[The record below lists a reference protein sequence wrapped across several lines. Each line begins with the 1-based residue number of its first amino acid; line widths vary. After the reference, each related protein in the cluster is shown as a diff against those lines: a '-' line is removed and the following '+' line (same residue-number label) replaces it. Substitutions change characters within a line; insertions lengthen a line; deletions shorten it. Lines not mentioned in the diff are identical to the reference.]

1 MFLVYCH
8 RTRYCLGGY
17 GVLSISSLQIEGKKV
32 LSKMKVE
39 IGVTCTC
46 MLFFLILA
54 EETCDSE
61 LDDDCQV
68 KKKDRKDKYSKGSFE
83 VGRKV
88 CFKLNNANVYPI
100 F

>member
-1 MFLVYCH
+1 
-8 RTRYCLGGY
+8 
-17 GVLSISSLQIEGKKV
+17 
-32 LSKMKVE
+32 MKVG
-39 IGVTCTC
+39 IGVTC

-83 VGRKV
+83 VGRKG
-88 CFKLNNANVYPI
+88 CFKLNIKLKFISEDPHLC
-100 F
+100 FRWW